1 MGPFYT
7 EIILDRKLGC
17 THTLERV
24 SVSLNISGE
33 LMMEYHITLGVWKA
47 FLFIIYQ
54 GYPVHLWDGDTHP
67 HLYPHP
73 DCVGVC
79 MPA

>member
-1 MGPFYT
+1 M
-7 EIILDRKLGC
+7 
-17 THTLERV
+17 
-24 SVSLNISGE
+24 SLNISGE
-33 LMMEYHITLGVWKA
+33 LMMEYHKTLGVWKA

-54 GYPVHLWDGDTHP
+54 GYPVHLWDGNTHP

-79 MPA
+79 MPS